1 MNWKQ
6 TLSVWLVAAMSIIQS
21 SVGIAAPMSK
31 AFVYRGRLGE
41 GGHPANGLYD
51 LRFSLYDTLVNGTL
65 IDFQLTNSSVVVT
78 DGAFVANL
86 YFGPEAFSGDD
97 RWLEIAVRK
106 NGREGAFARLD
117 PRQPITPVP
126 NALYALKAA
135 TAETAHSAQT
145 VADGQLVKNINGLTD
160 AVTLQAGDNI
170 VITRIGSTLLIDA
183 ANLPGPAGPTGLKGD
198 VGPMGSV
205 GAQGVPGPIGSVGP
219 AGPVGP
225 AGSVGAQGIPG
236 LIGLVGLAG
245 PVGPQG
251 VKGEPGIPGAL
262 GPVGASGPQGLRGET
277 GLTGPAGPAGA
288 QGGVGP
294 LGPSGLVGSQG
305 PKGDLGLIGPAGP
318 QGLTGSPG
326 IKGEIGSPGQAGPA
340 GIQGIPGPV
349 GPMGPGGAPG
359 FVGQTGAQGP
369 KGDTG
374 LVGQTGLT
382 WRGAWTSTS
391 TYPSGDAV
399 SYNDSSWIA
408 TTISTGLAPMIG
420 SLNWDRIAVN
430 GAPGIPGIPG
440 ERGSTGPA
448 GLQGPT
454 GTFNG
459 LLAGD
464 LIGPPGATVVSS
476 VGGMTASDVASG
488 SARANEATSVNTP
501 STLVKRDAAGSFQVE
516 SITVSWIGVGT
527 SLPQDPLQIG
537 DYSSG
542 DQALSLKSAGGN
554 RFRTGIKF
562 RHKDDSSGF
571 NIEDNDSAPSGL
583 NFQRLPSSD
592 PISALFIDRTSGNVG
607 IGTTAPVTTLQVAGA
622 VTATRFIA
630 TATEPAADVLPALGM
645 VWIRPGTFI
654 MGSSGSD
661 PDRFPDEGPQT
672 FVSLTRGFWM
682 SVHEVTQAEYQ
693 SQTGSNPSFFPGD
706 LNRPVER
713 VSWNEAMLFC
723 QTLTFSERAAGRLPV
738 DWSYRLPTEAEWEF
752 SCRAGPRTTRFSY
765 GDDLSGAALA
775 NYGWYSG
782 NALDT
787 THPVEQKLANPWGLM
802 DMHGNVREWC
812 LDWFGVYPGGSV
824 TDPKGPA
831 TGSFRVIRGGGW
843 FSDASNCRSADHGS
857 GEPDS
862 KSSDCGFRVVLAP
875 LDIK

>member
-6 TLSVWLVAAMSIIQS
+6 ILSVWLVASLSITQS
-21 SVGIAAPMSK
+21 TVVIAAPMSN

-51 LRFSLYDTLVNGTL
+51 LRFSLYDTFANGTL

-106 NGREGAFARLD
+106 SGSEGTFARLD

-126 NALYALKAA
+126 SALYALKAA
-135 TAETAHSAQT
+135 TATTALSAQT
-145 VADGQLVKNINGLTD
+145 VVDGQLVKSINGLTD
-160 AVTLQAGDNI
+160 AVTLQAGDNV
-170 VITRIGSTLLIDA
+170 VITQVGSTLLIAA
-183 ANLPGPAGPTGLKGD
+183 ANIPGLAGPAGLKGD
-198 VGPMGSV
+198 IGPMGSV
-205 GAQGVPGPIGSVGP
+205 GAQGVPGLVGSVGP
-219 AGPVGP
+219 AGPV
-225 AGSVGAQGIPG
+225 
-236 LIGLVGLAG
+236 G

-262 GPVGASGPQGLRGET
+262 GPVGASGLQGLRGDT
-277 GLTGPAGPAGA
+277 GLTGLAGA
-288 QGGVGP
+288 AGVQGGVGP
-294 LGPSGLVGSQG
+294 MGPSGLVGSQG
-305 PKGDLGLIGPAGP
+305 PKGDLGPVGQAGP
-318 QGLTGSPG
+318 PGPPGLTGPPG
-326 IKGEIGSPGQAGPA
+326 IKGDIGLPGQTGPA
-340 GIQGIPGPV
+340 GNQGIPGPV
-349 GPMGPGGAPG
+349 GPGGAPG
-359 FVGQTGAQGP
+359 SVGQTGAQGA
-369 KGDTG
+369 KGDPGVEGPPG

-382 WRGAWTSTS
+382 WRGAWSTTS
-391 TYPSGDAV
+391 TYLIGDAV

-420 SLNWDRIAVN
+420 SLNWDRIAAN

-440 ERGSTGPA
+440 ERGPSGPA

-464 LIGPPGATVVSS
+464 LVGPPGATVLAS
-476 VGGMTASDVASG
+476 VGGMTATEVASG
-488 SARANEATSVNTP
+488 SARANQATSANTP
-501 STLVKRDAAGSFQVE
+501 STLVTRDAAGSFQAEFISVRR
-516 SITVSWIGVGT
+516 IGVGT
-527 SLPQDPLQIG
+527 SLPLDPLQIG

-542 DQALSLKSAGGN
+542 DQALSIKSAGGS

-562 RHKDDSSGF
+562 RHNDDSSGF
-571 NIEDNDSAPSGL
+571 NIEDNDSAPNGL

-592 PISALFIDRTSGNVG
+592 PVSALFIDRASGNVG

-630 TATEPAADVLPALGM
+630 TATEPEPTVLPALGM
-645 VWIRPGTFI
+645 VWIRPGIFI

-682 SVHEVTQAEYQ
+682 GVHEVTQAEYQ

-723 QTLTFSERAAGRLPV
+723 QTLTLSERAAGRLPV
-738 DWSYRLPTEAEWEF
+738 DWGYRLPTEAEWEF

-775 NYGWYSG
+775 NYGWYSS

-812 LDWFGVYPGGSV
+812 LDWFGIYPGGSV

-843 FSDASNCRSADHGS
+843 FSDASNCRSADHSS
-857 GEPDS
+857 GGPDS

-875 LDIK
+875 LDTK